1 MDVEFSMNN
10 LWKAIRDSLHH
21 TPSIVLATLCSLGV
35 ALLWGSNIGALAP
48 VIDMTLRGESM
59 QSWTRKSI
67 EQNKQKI
74 ASLEQQINTTP
85 LATDKDNLDVAN
97 FNKDLAKERKN
108 LAWNEWT
115 LSWENALLPQDPFQ
129 TICCIMG
136 VLMISTL
143 VKHLLMLASDLL
155 IGHVSTKI
163 IRTIRQRVFDASLS
177 MDRKT
182 FQTFGTS
189 GFLAAITGAADGL
202 AAGLMSLFGAAIREP
217 LRIIACLVGA
227 CLISWRLLLLTVVFA
242 PLLIMVVA
250 YFNRKIRSIA
260 SSILGRNA
268 GFHEVLLE
276 ALNNVFTV
284 QAFTME
290 KQEKE
295 RFSIC
300 TNDMRLIN
308 IKMIF
313 YTGLSKPFTEL
324 VGIGMV
330 ALTVCAGAYLV
341 INQKTHIFF
350 IRVCDNPMSI
360 SELLIF
366 FGLLV
371 GASDP
376 LRKLSGVSI
385 SIYNAAMSANLLYSI
400 IESKPVLQEIESPVQ
415 LESQHS
421 VLALKQVSFH
431 YDPGQNVLT
440 NIDLEIPFGKT
451 IAILGSNGSGKSTMI
466 QLLCRYYDPVEGT
479 IAMDGVDYRNL
490 AIQDVR
496 KRIALVSQN
505 TELFNRSVLENIQY
519 GSPDATRDEVVAAS
533 VAAHAHSFI
542 EGSLSNAYETIVGQ
556 SGQRLSGGQRQRIA
570 LARAILRK
578 PEVLIL
584 DESTSQIDMASELQ
598 IRETLQTMK
607 GQMTMIIITHREALL
622 TLADEVYQ
630 MQNGSLHRVEHNV
643 VSSAA

>member
-1 MDVEFSMNN
+1 MDVECSMKN

-21 TPSIVLATLCSLGV
+21 TPSIALATLCSLGV

-67 EQNKQKI
+67 DENKQKI
-74 ASLEQQINTTP
+74 ATLELQLNAAQ
-85 LATDKDNLDVAN
+85 LQADKDNLA
-97 FNKDLAKERKN
+97 KDLSKQRKS
-108 LAWNEWT
+108 LAWNDWI
-115 LSWENALLPQDPFQ
+115 LRWEDAVLPQDPFQ
-129 TICCIMG
+129 TICFIMG
-136 VLMISTL
+136 VLVVSTL

-163 IRTIRQRVFDASLS
+163 IRTIRQRVFDASLG
-177 MDRKT
+177 MDRRT
-182 FQTFGTS
+182 FQVFGTS

-202 AAGLMSLFGAAIREP
+202 ANGLMSLFGAAIREP
-217 LRIIACLVGA
+217 LRIIACLIGA
-227 CLISWRLLLLTVVFA
+227 SLISWRLLLLTVVFA
-242 PLLIMVVA
+242 PLLIVVVA

-290 KQEKE
+290 KHEKE
-295 RFSIC
+295 RFAVC

-324 VGIGMV
+324 VGIGMI

-341 INQKTHIFF
+341 INQQTHIFF
-350 IRVCDNPMSI
+350 LRVCDNPMSI

-400 IESKPVLQEIESPVQ
+400 IESKPVLSEIESPRK
-415 LESQHS
+415 LKTQHS
-421 VLALKQVSFH
+421 VLSLQQVSFH
-431 YDPGQNVLT
+431 YDPQQSVLKS
-440 NIDLEIPFGKT
+440 IDLEIPFGKT

-466 QLLCRYYDPVEGT
+466 QLLCRYYDPVEGS
-479 IAMDGVDYRNL
+479 ILMDGIDYRHL
-490 AIQDVR
+490 AIQDIR

-519 GSPDATRDEVVAAS
+519 GCPEATREAVIEAS
-533 VAAHAHSFI
+533 EAAHAHSFI
-542 EGSLSNAYETIVGQ
+542 EDSLNSGYETVVGQ

-598 IRETLQTMK
+598 IRETLLAMK
-607 GQMTMIIITHREALL
+607 GQMTIIVITHREALL

-630 MQNGSLHRVEHNV
+630 MQSGTLQRVEHSV

>member
-1 MDVEFSMNN
+1 MNN

-74 ASLEQQINTTP
+74 ATLEQQ
-85 LATDKDNLDVAN
+85 LGVAETQEAKEPVA
-97 FNKDLAKERKN
+97 KDLAKEAKS
-108 LAWNEWT
+108 LAWNEWI
-115 LSWENALLPQDPFQ
+115 LAWENALLPQDPFQ

-136 VLMISTL
+136 LLVVSTL
-143 VKHLLMLASDLL
+143 VKHLLMLASDML

-163 IRTIRQRVFDASLS
+163 VRTIRQRVFDASLG

-182 FQTFGTS
+182 FQSFGTS
-189 GFLAAITGAADGL
+189 GFLAAITGASDGL
-202 AAGLMSLFGAAIREP
+202 ANGLMSLFGAAIREP
-217 LRIIACLVGA
+217 LRIIACLIGA
-227 CLISWRLLLLTVVFA
+227 CLINWRLLLLTVVFA
-242 PLLIMVVA
+242 PLMIVVVT

-268 GFHEVLLE
+268 GFHEILLE
-276 ALNNVFTV
+276 SLNNVFTV

-295 RFSIC
+295 RFAQC
-300 TNDMRLIN
+300 TNDMRAIN

-341 INQKTHIFF
+341 INQETHIFF
-350 IRVCDNPMSI
+350 LRICNEPMSI

-376 LRKLSGVSI
+376 LRKLSGVSM
-385 SIYNAAMSANLLYSI
+385 SIYNAAMCSNLLYGI
-400 IESKPVLQEIESPVQ
+400 IESNQVLKEIESPIK
-415 LESQHS
+415 LEAQHS
-421 VLALKQVSFH
+421 MLTLKQVSFH
-431 YDPGQNVLT
+431 YDAQQSVLKNVE
-440 NIDLEIPFGKT
+440 LEIPFGKT
-451 IAILGSNGSGKSTMI
+451 IAILGSNGSGKSTLI
-466 QLLCRYYDPVEGT
+466 QLLCRYYDPVEGE
-479 IAMDGVDYRNL
+479 ILMDGVDYRHL
-490 AIQDVR
+490 AIQDIR

-505 TELFNRSVLENIQY
+505 TELFNRSVFENIQY
-519 GSPDATRDEVVAAS
+519 GSPDATRAEVMEAS
-533 VAAHAHSFI
+533 IAAHSHSFI
-542 EGSLSNAYETIVGQ
+542 ESSLNTGYETIVGQ

-607 GQMTMIIITHREALL
+607 GKMTIIIITHRDALL
-622 TLADEVYQ
+622 ALADDVYE
-630 MQNGSLHRVEHNV
+630 MQNGTLQRAEHAV